1 MMTLWPILII
11 LTIGIVAVLV
21 YPFLAKPK
29 GAVAST
35 AEFDLQVYKKQL
47 REVGRDRDRGVISA
61 EDAEAAEAEIGRR
74 ILAADQQ
81 RQDQDRAGA
90 MQSRPW
96 LAVVALVLIVP
107 AGAYLLY
114 DRLGSPGLPNF
125 PYAERAEEI
134 RAAQMQQSRMQGM
147 EQAMAQLESRLAS
160 DPDNLEGWLLLGRS
174 HVILKQYLE
183 AVQAYERAV
192 ALDGGNPNVLGP
204 YGEALVLAAQ
214 GKVTEEAEVI
224 FQRVVAIA
232 PDDPRGNFFLAQAD
246 YQKSR
251 FQASLDRLLPILAR
265 AKGDEP
271 WLPGVLAM
279 ARGVAGE
286 LNQDISAEIAALE
299 GQSGAGAPAMP
310 SASDLD
316 QMSEDE
322 RQEMI
327 EGMVDR
333 LAARLQENPDDLEG
347 WRRLARAY
355 QVLGRRE
362 AALAAYD
369 SMIQAGAEE
378 VSVLLA
384 KAEAVRAFN
393 GGEPNDES
401 AALMARVLELNP
413 DQLEA
418 TWYSALAA
426 LRKGDK
432 PAAKALFDRVLAG
445 LDPQSPEYG
454 KLAGE
459 VARLL
464 EEEG

>member
-1 MMTLWPILII
+1 MMTLWLILVV
-11 LTIGIVAVLV
+11 LTVGIVALLV
-21 YPFLAKPK
+21 YPFLVKSQEVA
-29 GAVAST
+29 AST
-35 AEFDLQVYKKQL
+35 ADYDLQVYKKQL

-81 RQDQDRAGA
+81 RQRQGGVGSGP
-90 MQSRPW
+90 SRPW
-96 LAVVALVLIVP
+96 AAVMLLAVVVP
-107 AGAYLLY
+107 GGAYLIY

-125 PYAERAEEI
+125 PYAERSEEI
-134 RAAQMQQSRMQGM
+134 RAAQTQQNRVQGM
-147 EQAMAQLESRLAS
+147 EQAMAQLEARLAS
-160 DPDNLEGWLLLGRS
+160 DPDNLDGWMLLGRS
-174 HVILKQYLE
+174 HVILKRYLE

-214 GKVTEEAEVI
+214 GQVTEEAEAT
-224 FQRVVAIA
+224 FRRVVAIA
-232 PDDPRGNFFLAQAD
+232 PGDPRANFFLAQAD

-251 FQASLDRLLPILAR
+251 YQASLDRLLPILAQ
-265 AKGDEP
+265 AKGDET

-286 LNQDISAEIAALE
+286 LDQDISAEIAALE
-299 GQSGAGAPAMP
+299 GKSGLNTPAMP
-310 SASDLD
+310 QPSELEA
-316 QMSEDE
+316 MSEDE

-333 LAARLQENPDDLEG
+333 LAARLEENPDDLEG

-369 SMIQAGAEE
+369 GMIRAGAEE
-378 VSVLLA
+378 VPVLLA
-384 KAEAVRAFN
+384 KAEAIRAFN
-393 GGEPNDES
+393 NGEPNDES

-426 LRKGDK
+426 LRNGDK
-432 PAAKALFDRVLAG
+432 TAAKSLFDRVLAG

-454 KLAGE
+454 KLAAE
-459 VARLL
+459 VDRLMG
-464 EEEG
+464 EEG